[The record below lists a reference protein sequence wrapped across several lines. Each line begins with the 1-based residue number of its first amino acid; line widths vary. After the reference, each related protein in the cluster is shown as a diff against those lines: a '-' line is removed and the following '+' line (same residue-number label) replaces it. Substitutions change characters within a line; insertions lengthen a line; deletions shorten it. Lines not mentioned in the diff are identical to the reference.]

1 MKERRIN
8 LKRLTSLTSAFFTGS
23 LTTRSGFAQAQTA
36 QLWPVRPIK
45 WIVSQPAGAGPDIL
59 ARVIAE
65 HIAKSLSQPVIIE
78 NKPGGQNVIG
88 SLAAAKS
95 PPDGYNFYYATT
107 AAMVTNR
114 FTFKSLPYD
123 PEKDF
128 VPVALIGRS
137 PFVIAA
143 ANASGIASLAD
154 AIAQAKAQP
163 EKIAIATEGP
173 KTFSGMLAS
182 SFMSMAEVRLNQV
195 PYTKATDAIADVIGG
210 RVAMVCLP
218 EAALISYI
226 KNGQLRALA
235 VSTAQRLSV
244 LPNVPA
250 LSEAFKG
257 FEYTGW
263 NAIFAP
269 VGTPSDVV
277 SRVNKEVVAY
287 LRQPDTIVRLASLG
301 SLADAGMSPDEVGT
315 FMLAEKERWA
325 GIVKAIG
332 IKPE

>member
-1 MKERRIN
+1 MNGRRVN
-8 LKRLTSLTSAFFTGS
+8 LKRLATMSGVTLTGPALMHAT
-23 LTTRSGFAQAQTA
+23 LAQAQQA
-36 QLWPVRPIK
+36 PLWPVRTVK

-65 HIAKSLSQPVIIE
+65 HLAKAWSQPVVIE

-88 SLAAAKS
+88 SQAAAKS
-95 PPDGYNFYYATT
+95 APDGYNFYYATT

-137 PFVIAA
+137 PFMIAV
-143 ANASGIASLAD
+143 ANSSGIASLGD
-154 AIAQAKAQP
+154 AIAQAKSQP

-182 SFMSMAEVRLNQV
+182 SVMAMADIRLNQV

-235 VSTAQRLSV
+235 VSTAQRLSA
-244 LPNVPA
+244 LPSIAA
-250 LSEAFKG
+250 LSETFKG

-269 VGTPSDVV
+269 VGTPPELV
-277 SRVNKEVVAY
+277 SRLNKDVVAY
-287 LRQPDTIVRLASLG
+287 LRQPEAISRLASLG